1 MDIDSGGSTRNSGT
15 DTPNPWTIVQGPDNI
30 GIKLSTAPI
39 DPGTS
44 TQVSA
49 TVQSDPRTSQP
60 MEVDQVVTEDHMVI
74 DQPVSAGEPLSEE
87 EQNFEV
93 QPIPDWVKP
102 IMDYMLDDKNL
113 PSDETLARQ
122 IERRSKAYTI
132 ISRQVYKR
140 SVTGVLQRCVSA
152 EEGQEMLVEIHQGE
166 CGHHAS
172 SRALVAKVFRH
183 GFYWP
188 IALEQAEELVKRCN
202 GCQRYANKIHM
213 PAWALKT
220 IPITWTFAVWGLDM
234 VGNFKPAKGNMTHML
249 VMVDK
254 FTKWIEAK
262 PICKCDGRTAVK
274 FLKDIIFEVW
284 LPTQHHHR

>member
-1 MDIDSGGSTRNSGT
+1 
-15 DTPNPWTIVQGPDNI
+15 
-30 GIKLSTAPI
+30 
-39 DPGTS
+39 
-44 TQVSA
+44 
-49 TVQSDPRTSQP
+49 

-87 EQNFEV
+87 EQNFEA

-140 SVTGVLQRCVSA
+140 SVTRALQRCVSA

-166 CGHHAS
+166 CGNHAS
-172 SRALVAKVFRH
+172 SRALVAMVFRH
-183 GFYWP
+183 GFYWST
-188 IALEQAEELVKRCN
+188 ALEQAEELVKRCN